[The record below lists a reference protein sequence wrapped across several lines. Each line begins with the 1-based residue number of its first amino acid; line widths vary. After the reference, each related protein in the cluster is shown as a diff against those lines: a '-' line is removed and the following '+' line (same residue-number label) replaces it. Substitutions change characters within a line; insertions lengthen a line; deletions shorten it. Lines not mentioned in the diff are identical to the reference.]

1 MEQLSI
7 GIRTLAKR
15 EPAATVEK
23 LDWGANPTAV
33 KEGESTTRLGQIAP
47 HWPRIRQANSL
58 LAMRATSPGKVGAE
72 IAPVDDPVTHEKR
85 DF

>member
-1 MEQLSI
+1 MAKLSI
-7 GIRTLAKR
+7 GMLTLAKR

-23 LDWGANPTAV
+23 LDWGANPPAV
-33 KEGESTTRLGQIAP
+33 KERARGPRLGQFPP

-58 LAMRATSPGKVGAE
+58 LAMRAASPDEVGAE
-72 IAPVDDPVTHEKR
+72 IAPVDEPVTHEKR

>member
-15 EPAATVEK
+15 EPATTVEK
-23 LDWGANPTAV
+23 LDWGANPTVV
-33 KEGESTTRLGQIAP
+33 KASPHWPRLGQIPP

-58 LAMRATSPGKVGAE
+58 LAMRAASPDEVGAE
-72 IAPVDDPVTHEKR
+72 IAPVDDPVTHENR